1 MCAAAVTVCCGAS
14 LAPFQVCGQRQA
26 FWNESGSFLSVYT
39 KSSAGNG
46 YAHPGQRQGR
56 VQENSIPSLCTLL
69 LDVHTNVL
77 CTHLFPSC
85 MYLLVG
91 NGSLHLSGE
100 QHPPGQE
107 SWSRSPV
114 LAGNMHWGGSG
125 KTVIRSD
132 QIRSVAQLCPTL
144 CDPMNCSTP
153 GLPVHHQLLEFTQTH
168 VHQVSDVI
176 QPSHPLSSPS
186 PSAPNPSQHQSLFQ

>member
-14 LAPFQVCGQRQA
+14 LAPFQVCGQGQA

-46 YAHPGQRQGR
+46 YVHPGQRQGR

-69 LDVHTNVL
+69 LDVHMNVL
-77 CTHLFPSC
+77 HTHLFPSC
-85 MYLLVG
+85 MCLLVG

-132 QIRSVAQLCPTL
+132 QISRSV
-144 CDPMNCSTP
+144 
-153 GLPVHHQLLEFTQTH
+153 
-168 VHQVSDVI
+168 VSDSLRPHVS
-176 QPSHPLSSPS
+176 QHARPPCPS
-186 PSAPNPSQHQSLFQ
+186 PTPEVHSDSRSLSQ